1 MKCDRVTGCD
11 ARVERC
17 TSSLLT
23 PRTSRIRGFTLVEL
37 VVTVAIMAILAT
49 AALPL
54 AEVAVQRSKEQ
65 ELRAALREI
74 RTAVDA
80 YRQAVED
87 KHITKAAD
95 ASGYPKSLD
104 VLVEGVDDELS
115 PKKAKIYFLRRIPRD
130 PMARDG
136 SVPAAQTWG
145 LRSYQSS
152 AEDPHEGDD
161 VFDVYSLSEKTGLN
175 GVPYREW

>member
-1 MKCDRVTGCD
+1 MRCNAG
-11 ARVERC
+11 AERC
-17 TSSLLT
+17 TSSPLT
-23 PRTSRIRGFTLVEL
+23 PHPSRPHGFTLVEL

-74 RTAVDA
+74 RTAIDA

-87 KHITKAAD
+87 KRITKAAD
-95 ASGYPKSLD
+95 ASGYPKSLE
-104 VLVEGVDDELS
+104 VLVEGVDDALS
-115 PKKAKIYFLRRIPRD
+115 PKKSTIYFLRRIPRD
-130 PMARDG
+130 PLARD
-136 SVPAAQTWG
+136 SSLPAAQTWG
-145 LRSYQSS
+145 LRSYESS

-161 VFDVYSLSEKTGLN
+161 VYDVYSLSEKSGLN

>member
-1 MKCDRVTGCD
+1 MRCD
-11 ARVERC
+11 AGAERC
-17 TSSLLT
+17 IPPT
-23 PRTSRIRGFTLVEL
+23 PRFSRIRGFTLVEL

-74 RTAVDA
+74 RTAIDD
-80 YRQAVED
+80 YKQAVD
-87 KHITKAAD
+87 DGRVVKLAD

-104 VLVEGVDDELS
+104 VLVEGVDDAKS
-115 PKKAKIYFLRRIPRD
+115 PKKSRIFFLRRIPRD
-130 PMARDG
+130 PLAQD
-136 SVPAAQTWG
+136 SSLPAAQTWG
-145 LRSYQSS
+145 LRSYESS